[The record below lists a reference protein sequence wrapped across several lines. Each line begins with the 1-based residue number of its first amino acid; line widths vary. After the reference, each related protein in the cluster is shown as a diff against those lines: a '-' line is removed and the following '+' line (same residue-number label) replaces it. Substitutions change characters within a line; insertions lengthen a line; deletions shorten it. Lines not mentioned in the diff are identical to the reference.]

1 MAKMNSQSITITVSE
16 LVPNGYD
23 AKEIL
28 DSETVIVLRQAVE
41 EMVGKGKLV
50 EVELVK

>member
-1 MAKMNSQSITITVSE
+1 MAKMNTQSITITVSE

-28 DSETVIVLRQAVE
+28 DSETILTLKQALE
-41 EMVGKGKLV
+41 EMVGAGKLV
-50 EVELVK
+50 EVETVK